1 MKIKIGSVSFDVY
14 DENAD
19 LFLNDAEILEKHWLV
34 GKDQVCL
41 DVGFGP
47 GAWSLVA
54 LARGAYTFSFDPKPE
69 CVKSLTAQMLLNGFS
84 RGAVL
89 PFGLW
94 NQSRT
99 LPFSNA
105 SFIRGFEKSPM
116 CNLRPVTT
124 LDDFSGVLDRV
135 DHVVIDAEAAE
146 IEILR
151 GSQKTI
157 RKFRPKIVVEVH
169 RGISESEVISEI
181 LASGC
186 KYMFK
191 FDRRSGSLIKTP
203 EGLSAATEN
212 GFIIAEPQA

>member
-1 MKIKIGSVSFDVY
+1 MKIKIGNTYFDVH

-19 LFLNDAEILEKHWLV
+19 LFSDDAEIIEKHWLV
-34 GKDQVCL
+34 KRDQVCF
-41 DVGFGP
+41 DIGCGP
-47 GAWSLVA
+47 GTWSLVA

-69 CVKSLTAQMLLNGFS
+69 CVSLITDQILLNGFS

-94 NQSRT
+94 SQAGT

-105 SFIRGFEKSPM
+105 SFIRGFEKGPM
-116 CNLRPVTT
+116 NNLRAVTT
-124 LDDFSGVLDRV
+124 LDDFAGTM
-135 DHVVIDAEAAE
+135 DHIDHIVIDAEASE
-146 IEILR
+146 VEILT

-157 RKFRPKIVVEVH
+157 RKFRPSIIVEVH
-169 RGISESEVISEI
+169 RGVLESTIMNTI

-191 FDRRSGSLIKTP
+191 FDRKSNTLVKAP
-203 EGLSAATEN
+203 DGLFVPTEN
-212 GFIIAEPQA
+212 GFIIAEPRS